1 MAKIRPIATIESMSG
16 KVCEHSDMYFRTNK
30 QTSQVFTGKICNP
43 SEAEPTEAQL
53 KVQTRFAKLADAA
66 RAILADPEQRTK
78 YQTAYLKQHRI
89 GSLLGYVI
97 SKIKNQYD
105 ENGDPM
111 TTNS

>member
-1 MAKIRPIATIESMSG
+1 MAKIRPIATIQSMSG

-30 QTSQVFTGKICNP
+30 QTSKVVTGKVCNP

-66 RAILADPEQRTK
+66 RTILEDPEQRAK
-78 YQTAYLKQHRI
+78 YETAYRKQRRV

-97 SKIKNQYD
+97 KKIKSQYD
-105 ENGDPM
+105 ENGDPIA
-111 TTNS
+111 